1 MARALQIPFSLAFP
15 IWVLVVSLLVL
26 IRAGVIDFH
35 HDNARGRPRRTV
47 TSGPPATAARR

>member
-1 MARALQIPFSLAFP
+1 MSNTLAFP

-35 HDNARGRPRRTV
+35 HDNHEGDRGER
-47 TSGPPATAARR
+47 SPADR

>member
-26 IRAGVIDFH
+26 IRAGV
-35 HDNARGRPRRTV
+35 RSTTTTTRP
-47 TSGPPATAARR
+47 TAANGHQRTASDRSP